1 MMLNLTPLPDPEP
14 RRPRVAA
21 RDRKARY
28 RRRQRAGCAVYSVEA
43 GPEVL
48 DMLCRLTWLS
58 EAELGDRDK
67 VAAALGWLLA
77 DSAARR

>member
-1 MMLNLTPLPDPEP
+1 MLNLVPLPDVQPC
-14 RRPRVAA
+14 RPRGDAA
-21 RDRKARY
+21 RKARY